1 MRRFRTSRRT
11 KQARLDSHSLV
22 GARRGAHFDRL
33 KLVRI
38 LTLVFAI
45 LIIGRLG
52 YIQVFQH
59 DFYAALAEG
68 QHTLIEQL
76 EPERGEIFVH
86 EDDRLFPLAA
96 NKDFF
101 EVYAIPQNVE
111 DPETLVEILVNRL
124 QIEKEEV
131 LPRLQKRADL
141 YEPVAMHVEQAVV
154 DQLKA
159 LNLKGLGYRRQ
170 SDRYYPEK
178 NIGSHLLGFVGFQG
192 DKRVGQYGLE
202 GYWNTE
208 LAGVAGYIEADRD
221 AEGRLIT
228 VGSKKLEEAQD
239 GDSIVL
245 TIDRTIQYKAC
256 SELNAAVSRHGAT
269 GGSLI
274 VMEPS
279 TGKILALCGSPDF
292 DPNIYNEVE
301 DINVFLNPA
310 TYGTYEPGSVF
321 KPLTMAAAMNEGKVT
336 PATTYDDTGA
346 VEIGTYTIRNSDNK
360 AHGVVPMTTVLEESL
375 NTGAIFAARQIGPEL
390 FEEYVKKFG
399 FGESTGIQLDNE
411 AAGDVSPLS
420 QQKEIYMATASFGQ
434 GITVT
439 PLQILA
445 AFGALANDGKL
456 MKPYVVDEVIKPN
469 DVRIKTEPQVVRQ
482 VVSAETAAK
491 ISAMLAGV
499 VQKGHGQRA
508 GVEGYFVG
516 GKTGTAQIPLE
527 GSRGYD
533 PHQTI
538 GTFIGFAPVD
548 NPAFVMLA
556 KIDRP
561 KDVQFAESSAAPL
574 FGEIAKFLLPYLGVA
589 PTAEVGE

>member
-1 MRRFRTSRRT
+1 
-11 KQARLDSHSLV
+11 
-22 GARRGAHFDRL
+22 
-33 KLVRI
+33 
-38 LTLVFAI
+38 
-45 LIIGRLG
+45 
-52 YIQVFQH
+52 
-59 DFYAALAEG
+59 
-68 QHTLIEQL
+68 
-76 EPERGEIFVH
+76 
-86 EDDRLFPLAA
+86 
-96 NKDFF
+96 
-101 EVYAIPQNVE
+101 
-111 DPETLVEILVNRL
+111 
-124 QIEKEEV
+124 
-131 LPRLQKRADL
+131 
-141 YEPVAMHVEQAVV
+141 
-154 DQLKA
+154 
-159 LNLKGLGYRRQ
+159 
-170 SDRYYPEK
+170 
-178 NIGSHLLGFVGFQG
+178 
-192 DKRVGQYGLE
+192 
-202 GYWNTE
+202 
-208 LAGVAGYIEADRD
+208 
-221 AEGRLIT
+221 
-228 VGSKKLEEAQD
+228 
-239 GDSIVL
+239 
-245 TIDRTIQYKAC
+245 
-256 SELNAAVSRHGAT
+256 
-269 GGSLI
+269 
-274 VMEPS
+274 
-279 TGKILALCGSPDF
+279 
-292 DPNIYNEVE
+292 
-301 DINVFLNPA
+301 
-310 TYGTYEPGSVF
+310 
-321 KPLTMAAAMNEGKVT
+321 
-336 PATTYDDTGA
+336 
-346 VEIGTYTIRNSDNK
+346 
-360 AHGVVPMTTVLEESL
+360 MTTVLEESL